1 MQNIISDIVGYI
13 ESKVT
18 LIATPVYYDMFAT
31 ASGDAVMVRAIP
43 GDPGEVRYFDGS
55 RSGGFPFSVYARS
68 ANSETAYNQLCQ
80 IIAALDMRN
89 MPLTDE
95 LRVSVVAN
103 ASPAL
108 VQKVEGGDYTYTA
121 GFRLDYFTEV

>member
-1 MQNIISDIVGYI
+1 MQNIISDIVAYI

-18 LIATPVYYDMFAT
+18 IIATPIYYDMFAT
-31 ASGDAVMVRAIP
+31 ASGDAVMVRVIP
-43 GDPGEVRYFDGS
+43 GDPGEIRYFDGS
-55 RSGGFPFSVYARS
+55 RAGGFPFSVYARS
-68 ANSETAYNQLCQ
+68 DDGEKAYNQLCE
-80 IIAALDMRN
+80 IVAALDMKN

-95 LRVSVVAN
+95 LRVSVAAN

-108 VQKVEGGDYTYTA
+108 VQRVEGGDYTYMA